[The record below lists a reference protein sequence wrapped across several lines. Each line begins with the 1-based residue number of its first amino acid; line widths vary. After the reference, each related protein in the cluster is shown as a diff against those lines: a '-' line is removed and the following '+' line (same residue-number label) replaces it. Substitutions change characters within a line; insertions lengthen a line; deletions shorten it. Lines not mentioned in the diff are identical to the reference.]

1 MLKRVLLYIWVITI
15 PLFFALNAWQSARY
29 FQLSEEVER
38 LEKVQGDQIEQ
49 NKRLVAGIAVLSSA
63 ERIEKIAK
71 DELLLKKK
79 GPQEIMQIH
88 IGKRTNQDG

>member
-29 FQLSEEVER
+29 FQLAEEVER

>member
-38 LEKVQGDQIEQ
+38 LEKVQRDQIEQ